1 MDTNFDGVFDE
12 KDDANPKFDCS
23 GMNIGVLSSKVAFS
37 CGNQFPALMK
47 DYGFPI
53 MGERSGGGT
62 CCIQVMQTAD
72 GQNYR
77 ISTYRDRTTDKNFK
91 DVDTGIEPSEGYS
104 FGYDH
109 FYDLDFLTT
118 KLQR

>member
-1 MDTNFDGVFDE
+1 
-12 KDDANPKFDCS
+12 
-23 GMNIGVLSSKVAFS
+23 
-37 CGNQFPALMK
+37 
-47 DYGFPI
+47 
-53 MGERSGGGT
+53 
-62 CCIQVMQTAD
+62 MQTAG

-91 DVDTGIEPSEGYS
+91 DVDTGIKPSEGYA